1 MKKKIALVTGASGQ
15 DGAYLCDFLLKK
27 KYEVVAADRR
37 SSRDNSWRHQYLNI
51 DKKVIKEDFD
61 LLEFNSILKLFKKYK
76 FNEVYNLA
84 AQSFVKSSFETPL
97 VTSDINSLGV
107 LRILDIIKNYSPKTK
122 LYQASTSEMYGNINS
137 TIQDE
142 RTPFCPRSPYAVSKV
157 FAHHIVSNYREA
169 YNLYACSGILFNHES
184 PLRGEEFVTKKII
197 KNAVEIVHG
206 KRKHLLLGNIYS
218 KRDWGYAKDYVE
230 AMWMMLQQ
238 KKPIDLVIA
247 TGKNYTIKQ
256 FVNYTFKLLGVEIV
270 WRGKGVNEIGINKF
284 NKKILIKISKS
295 FFRPSDVN
303 NLKGSFKK
311 SQKLIGWKPKT
322 HLKDL
327 IKIMLNAEL
336 NNY

>member
-84 AQSFVKSSFETPL
+84 AQSFVKSSFEIPL

-137 TIQDE
+137 TVQDE
-142 RTPFCPRSPYAVSKV
+142 NTPFNPRSPYAVSKV

-169 YNLYACSGILFNHES
+169 YGLYACSGILFNHES

-197 KNAVEIVHG
+197 KNAVEIMRK

-238 KKPIDLVIA
+238 KKPRDYVIA

-256 FVNYTFKLLGVEIV
+256 FVNYTFKLLGVKIV
-270 WRGKGVNEIGINKF
+270 WRGKGEKEIGINKS
-284 NKKILIKISKS
+284 NKKILIKINKEL
-295 FFRPSDVN
+295 FRPSEVN
-303 NLKGSFKK
+303 HLKGSFKK
-311 SQKLIGWKPKT
+311 SKKILGWKPKT
-322 HLKDL
+322 SLKDL
-327 IKIMLNAEL
+327 IKIMVDAEL
-336 NNY
+336 MNF